1 MKILL
6 TVLNTNMGGITT
18 SAINFCNELV
28 RRGHDVIFLDL
39 SNEYLYDDQLDVNV
53 KKGKFVRSHYWNIQA
68 NMLKSAKGF
77 EKLKLAFLGVIKK
90 ITIKSGLWFRLAFK
104 KYNEFGDFDVAIAF
118 RQCAPCYSFVLN
130 KVKAKKKMGFVH
142 GELKYMG
149 DISSWKKYMTKLDK
163 IAHVSNAVREQ
174 FVNKYPELKQ
184 NACTIYNMF
193 NKEQILGKAEEQCE
207 FVFNKNI
214 KNIVTIA
221 RIENDFKRIDL
232 IPEIC
237 QLIMKKTNTRFH
249 WYIVGDGPDKEE
261 VQQKIDILDLN
272 SVITLCGATNNP
284 YCILRQADF
293 SVLLSKSEAYPMTVI
308 ESLILKKP
316 IVVTNFG
323 SAVEMV
329 EDGKLGLISDFD
341 KQDVADKILKMLDDE
356 EFFENCKK
364 YVMQYKYSNDSAYKQ
379 FMEAIVES

>member
-6 TVLNTNMGGITT
+6 TVLNTNMGGITS
-18 SAINFCNELV
+18 SAVNFCNELV
-28 RRGHDVIFLDL
+28 KRENEVVLLDM
-39 SNEYLYDDQLDVNV
+39 SNKYLCDGQLDAKI
-53 KKGKFVRSHYWNIQA
+53 KKGHLTSSRYWNLQA
-68 NMLKSAKGF
+68 GMLKSAKGF
-77 EKLKLAFLGVIKK
+77 KKLKLAFLGVIKK
-90 ITIKSGLWFRLAFK
+90 ITIKSGFWYRLAFK

-163 IAHVSNAVREQ
+163 IAYVSNAVREQ

-221 RIENDFKRIDL
+221 RIDL

-272 SVITLCGATNNP
+272 SVITLCGAKDNP
-284 YCILRQADF
+284 YCVLSQADF

-308 ESLILKKP
+308 ESLLLKKP

-379 FMEAIVES
+379 FVEAIVES